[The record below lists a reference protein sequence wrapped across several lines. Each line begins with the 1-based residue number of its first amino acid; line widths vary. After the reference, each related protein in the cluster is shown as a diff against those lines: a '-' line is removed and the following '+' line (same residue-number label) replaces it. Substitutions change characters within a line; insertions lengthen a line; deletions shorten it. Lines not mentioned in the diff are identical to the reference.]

1 VRGVGW
7 EFAHVA
13 IDDASRLAYA
23 EVLPDEGRDASSA
36 FLERALVWF
45 AALDV
50 RVERIMT
57 DNAPAYRS
65 RRFATLCRRHRIRHL
80 RTRPYTPRTN
90 GKAECFIQTALREWA
105 YHRPYASSHLRT
117 AGLTSWLHHYDRHR
131 PRAVFAGLPPRS
143 RVPMTNLLKLHS

>member
-23 EVLPDEGRDASSA
+23 GILPDEGRDASSA
-36 FLERALVWF
+36 FPERALAWF

-80 RTRPYTPRTN
+80 RTRP
-90 GKAECFIQTALREWA
+90 
-105 YHRPYASSHLRT
+105 
-117 AGLTSWLHHYDRHR
+117 
-131 PRAVFAGLPPRS
+131 
-143 RVPMTNLLKLHS
+143 